1 MSRYLSVA
9 GLLPTKGF
17 RLYTNSIKTDG
28 TTFLKFSLTA
38 YSSLHAKIMV
48 SFANY
53 TEGSELTLLAGA
65 GVDKIL
71 SSGAYVL
78 KNNNF
83 DIYHSG
89 LSVYVKLSSSQTNN
103 MLSVYANVPYTL
115 VDGINVTGFS
125 TINKTVVV

>member
-1 MSRYLSVA
+1 MA

-17 RLYTNSIKTDG
+17 KLYINSIKTDG

-48 SFANY
+48 SFAKY
-53 TEGSELTLLAGA
+53 TEGTELTLFAGA

-71 SSGAYVL
+71 SGGAYVL

-83 DIYHSG
+83 EIYHSG
-89 LSVYVKLSSSQTNN
+89 LAVYVKISSSQTNN
-103 MLSVYANVPYTL
+103 MLSVYANVPFSL
-115 VDGINVTGFS
+115 VEGVNVSGFS
-125 TINKTVVV
+125 TINKTAIV

>member
-1 MSRYLSVA
+1 MA

-17 RLYTNSIKTDG
+17 KLYINSIKTDG

-53 TEGSELTLLAGA
+53 TEGTELTLFAGA

-71 SSGAYVL
+71 SSNAYVL
-78 KNNNF
+78 KDNNF
-83 DIYHSG
+83 NIYHSG
-89 LSVYVKLSSSQTNN
+89 LNVYVKLSSSQTNN
-103 MLSVYANVPYTL
+103 MLSVYANVPYSL
-115 VDGINVTGFS
+115 VEGVDVSGFS
-125 TINKTVVV
+125 TINKTAIV